1 MRKRPEIK
9 KIRVSSEGTT
19 LFMTARAVA
28 VLEDHA
34 LGDNHSRRSIFVPEV
49 YSVASVM
56 RWMEDNATADAFKG
70 VTQQAVP
77 PVVEMTKTYWK
88 RSGRM
93 TSHTVLPLAAARCQV
108 ELKTVRVKGKI
119 DVKSYLPPSAA
130 PIVEIDAVT
139 SNEACYVHVEM
150 KTDAVTAVGRWSVC
164 FADDFPISAIIRQ
177 LLGIRQH
184 ISVYHKPLVVVRHL
198 PAYLVLSRLVKPATS
213 SIQNS
218 LNRLLSAIPDVEF
231 VYAKEI

>member
-9 KIRVSSEGTT
+9 KIRISSEGTT

-34 LGDNHSRRSIFVPEV
+34 LGENHSRRTVFVPEV
-49 YSVASVM
+49 YSVESVM
-56 RWMEDNATADAFKG
+56 RWMQDNATADALKG
-70 VTQQAVP
+70 VTEQPVP
-77 PVVEMTKTYWK
+77 PVVETTKTYWK

-93 TSHTVLPLAAARCQV
+93 TSHTVLPLAHAKSQV
-108 ELKTVRVKGKI
+108 TIKKVTVKGKI
-119 DVKSYLPPSAA
+119 DVQSYLPPQAA

-139 SNEACYVHVEM
+139 SNEACYIHVEL
-150 KTDAVTAVGRWSVC
+150 KKDATTAAGRWSVC
-164 FADDFPISAIIRQ
+164 FADELPISAVIRQ

-184 ISVYHKPLVVVRHL
+184 INVYHKPLVVVRHM
-198 PAYLVLSRLVKPATS
+198 PAYLVLSQLVKPATS

-218 LNRLLSAIPDVEF
+218 LNRLLAAIPDVEF